1 MTPTIQ
7 SLGLDKLPR
16 EDRLAIAHALY
27 ESVSAEGL
35 PLSMSDARR
44 RELERRAD
52 EDDADP
58 EEGIPWEQVKAEARA
73 RLQP

>member
-7 SLGLDKLPR
+7 SLGLDKLPC
-16 EDRLAIAHALY
+16 EDRLAIARALF

-35 PLSMSDARR
+35 PLPMSDARR
-44 RELERRAD
+44 RELQRRAD

-58 EEGIPWEQVKAEARA
+58 EGGIPWEQVRAEARA
-73 RLQP
+73 RFLS